1 MSDVVREDVTRSNPA
16 TVAEAAPT
24 APPPS
29 GAPHETGSRTAAGA
43 GQGRRPRSAK
53 RLHVLDGLRLVAAL
67 MVVGYH
73 YMGYDDW
80 FRSPWGASTASVFP
94 TAHAAAVYG
103 WLGVELFFLISGFV
117 ICLSCWGRT
126 PRQFAVS
133 RFIRLYPA
141 YWFGVAATSAVLLLR
156 PGGWDGKPNDIL
168 TNFTMLQEPIG
179 ARDVDG
185 VYWSLWVELRFYLLF
200 AIIAVAGLTY
210 RRVVLFCAAWLLAA
224 ALAPSSGLDL
234 LNLLAVP
241 EYAPFFVGGILI
253 HLIGRFGTGRPELWL
268 MLGMS
273 WLMAQDSLAQLVSDA
288 EQSVGGGLSWG
299 IALAIVTLFYVLM
312 LAAALGRL
320 DFFNWR
326 VLDVAG
332 TLTYPLYLLHED
344 IGWEVIRHTHG
355 QVNAFVLIAVLV
367 AVMLSAAWLVHRF
380 VERPAASRLKAW
392 LA

>member
-1 MSDVVREDVTRSNPA
+1 MSDVVREDLTHGSPA
-16 TVAEAAPT
+16 TVAAAAPA
-24 APPPS
+24 APALS
-29 GAPHETGSRTAAGA
+29 GAPHESGSPAAAGA
-43 GQGRRPRSAK
+43 GPGRRRRSAK
-53 RLHVLDGLRLVAAL
+53 RLHVLDGLRLIAAL

-73 YMGYDDW
+73 YMGYDNW
-80 FRSPWGASTASVFP
+80 FRSPWGKSTASVFP
-94 TAHAAAVYG
+94 TAHSAAVYG

-133 RFIRLYPA
+133 RFVRLYPA
-141 YWFGVAATSAVLLLR
+141 YWFGVAVTSAVLLLR
-156 PGGWDGKPNDIL
+156 PGGWDGKPHDIL

-200 AIIAVAGLTY
+200 AIVAVLGLTY
-210 RRVVLFCAAWLLAA
+210 RRVVLFCAAWLLAS
-224 ALAPSSGLDL
+224 ALAPSAGIGLL
-234 LNLLAVP
+234 TLLAVP
-241 EYAPFFVGGILI
+241 QYAPFFVGGILI

-273 WLMAQDSLAQLVSDA
+273 WFMAQESLDQLVSDA
-288 EQSVGGGLSWG
+288 EQSVGGDLSWSV
-299 IALAIVTLFYVLM
+299 ALVVVTGFYALM

-320 DFFNWR
+320 DFLNWR
-326 VLDVAG
+326 VLGIAG
-332 TLTYPLYLLHED
+332 TLTYPLYLLHEN
-344 IGWEVIRHTHG
+344 IGWELIRHTHG
-355 QVNAFVLIAVLV
+355 RVNAFVLV
-367 AVMLSAAWLVHRF
+367 AVVVAAMLTAAWLVHRF